1 MTAPADR
8 VGVLVPFVHMRDVA
22 RSIAY
27 YELLGFEVRDTYRV
41 DGRLHWAALESGRA
55 QLMLELASAPIDPHQ
70 QAILFYLYTEDLDGL
85 RDHLVA
91 NGVAAGPIVDGSP
104 GPEREL
110 RLSDPDG
117 YCLMI
122 AESKGERV
130 FVEGTAQARAARKRG
145 A

>member
-1 MTAPADR
+1 MTPPEDR
-8 VGVLVPFVHMRDVA
+8 VGDLVPFVHVRDIA

-41 DGRLHWAALESGRA
+41 DGKLHWAALESGRA
-55 QLMLELASAPIDPHQ
+55 QLMLELASEPIDPHQ

-85 RDHLVA
+85 RDHLIA

-104 GPEREL
+104 GPEREV

-117 YCLMI
+117 YCLMV
-122 AESKGERV
+122 AESRPTKV
-130 FVEGTAQARAARKRG
+130 PADSAAQSRARRQDP
-145 A
+145 